1 RQGRVM
7 SSNMVDRISKLLNQ
21 AERADEGSPEREAF
35 MERAMTL
42 SQAHS
47 IDLAV
52 ARSHTVKKERVEV
65 PEKRSFKVGQDRL
78 KAQKNV
84 PVTDPETGEP
94 VRERKWESREDGR
107 VWRVNFYRGF
117 VNRARYRLRE
127 ARNQALKDAGIDV
140 QDDGDARSLALR
152 DKAKEVREVF
162 EEENRFVLSTGRTY
176 GGAKVSTY

>member
-1 RQGRVM
+1 M

-78 KAQKNV
+78 TA
-84 PVTDPETGEP
+84 
-94 VRERKWESREDGR
+94 GR
-107 VWRVNFYRGF
+107 SAAA
-117 VNRARYRLRE
+117 ARPAHPTVE
-127 ARNQALKDAGIDV
+127 A
-140 QDDGDARSLALR
+140 
-152 DKAKEVREVF
+152 
-162 EEENRFVLSTGRTY
+162 
-176 GGAKVSTY
+176 